1 MMSFS
6 TSSHFRNWIK
16 TEEELKKMDKTKV
29 GGLLKRIDEI
39 NREIKEENDKMSNQ
53 VTNHN
58 PNLNNNNISN
68 ISKEETYKNF
78 ITKKKLISLED
89 EKFIIINYGIQ
100 LLNVLNLNQK
110 STSMKNNSLT
120 YFRRFYQK
128 KSIFDYELEYIMA
141 ASVFLGGKVAQL
153 NISFELL
160 EKLFPFVKG
169 TEKKL
174 IEYEFYLSH
183 VLDYEFYVYSPY
195 QALLGFIF
203 SLKQKEFFLAQSS
216 ENYVNPNDFQQE
228 CVDVIDKIFLTNNI
242 FLFTYSEIAL
252 ASIFIK
258 CEEKNINTI
267 NIAEKLELDKVIN
280 VKEFL
285 GGPLVKIK
293 QNLELIPKSENAEED
308 NNKAKELY
316 KKVIHFHKSFPQYQ
330 KKLEEQRNILRNKM
344 KSFVDDFEAKEQ
356 PLLKHVKTP
365 VNAVKISTSQA
376 VVIKVPTPTSSI
388 NKIKNAMVAFM
399 VLSFR
404 GLSFNLGT
412 MTALGCNNFVNSVLN
427 FRPKIIILEI
437 LKPPPVD
444 PPEAPVNIN
453 KTNINFANS
462 GHAL

>member
-1 MMSFS
+1 MKSFA

-16 TEEELKKMDKTKV
+16 TEEELKKMDKVKI

-39 NREIKEENDKMSNQ
+39 NKEIKIENDKISTK
-53 VTNHN
+53 VTNPDAN
-58 PNLNNNNISN
+58 PNDFNSINTP
-68 ISKEETYKNF
+68 KEETYKKF

-89 EKFIIINYGIQ
+89 EKFIIIDYGNQ
-100 LLNVLNLNQK
+100 LLNVLNQKQK

-141 ASVFLGGKVAQL
+141 ASVFLGSKVAQL
-153 NISFELL
+153 NISIEDL
-160 EKLFPFVKG
+160 EKMFPFIKG

-174 IEYEFYLSH
+174 FEYEFYLSH
-183 VLDYEFYVYSPY
+183 ILEYEFYVYSPY

-228 CVDVIDKIFLTNNI
+228 CVDVIDKMFLTDNI

-267 NIAEKLELDKVIN
+267 NIAEKLELDKIIN

-285 GGPLVKIK
+285 EGPLVKIK
-293 QNLELIPKSENAEED
+293 HNLDLIPKIENAEED
-308 NNKAKELY
+308 NKKAKEMY

-330 KKLEEQRNILRNKM
+330 KKLDEQRNILRNKM
-344 KSFVDDFEAKEQ
+344 KSFVDDFEAKEKL
-356 PLLKHVKTP
+356 LLK
-365 VNAVKISTSQA
+365 
-376 VVIKVPTPTSSI
+376 SSA
-388 NKIKNAMVAFM
+388 KK
-399 VLSFR
+399 
-404 GLSFNLGT
+404 
-412 MTALGCNNFVNSVLN
+412 
-427 FRPKIIILEI
+427 
-437 LKPPPVD
+437 
-444 PPEAPVNIN
+444 
-453 KTNINFANS
+453 
-462 GHAL
+462 